1 MAEASIPEDITP
13 DYVNAAVEEALAE
26 LRDTPDYTRLASFLE
41 ALRTGYLV
49 VDITGTPQKK
59 GTRIR
64 TTRST
69 RGQLV
74 LPLFTSMAELRE
86 AVAAG
91 GRKAKGR
98 GAAAAGD
105 AKGAVMPAKEALR
118 LIESDRFV
126 AAELNPAHD
135 PLVVLRKYIVLAAG
149 DEAITAERLET
160 MKQ

>member
-13 DYVNAAVEEALAE
+13 DYANVAVEETLAK
-26 LRDTPDYTRLASFLE
+26 LRDTPDYAHLASFLE

-86 AVAAG
+86 AVASG

-98 GAAAAGD
+98 SASGD

-126 AAELNPAHD
+126 AAEINPAHD